1 MTAVSPGAPAAR
13 SAAKRWSHR
22 ARLGSVSPTMV
33 AISRG
38 RSRAMVVTATPPALI
53 TASQAAASHGVFGP
67 RSITLFPGRRPKS
80 SVSTRASWLV
90 RRTVSP

>member
-1 MTAVSPGAPAAR
+1 
-13 SAAKRWSHR
+13 
-22 ARLGSVSPTMV
+22 MV
-33 AISRG
+33 AISLG

-67 RSITLFPGRRPKS
+67 RRRTRLPGRSPKS